1 MTRNTKYGII
11 RFTTVVV
18 CLACVVWVSPL
29 PAEKAPVN
37 ATWPEF
43 HGPNRVNI
51 SPDKGLL
58 KQWPAGGPRLIWK
71 FDKCGAGFAAVSIVD
86 QMIFTSGDFGKI
98 QKVLALSLDGKLLW
112 DTPNGASWRGPYP
125 GARTTP
131 TYSDGAVYQMNP
143 HGNLASLDAKT
154 GKELWAVDL
163 QKEFGAAPRRW
174 AMAENVIVEG
184 KVLYCCPGGEK
195 GRIVALE
202 KATGKTIWANTEIP
216 QLSAYCS
223 PIIATHNG
231 VRQLI
236 NLMAKSVVSV
246 EVKTGKLLWSH
257 KHITKHDQ
265 NVTSPIFTN
274 GLVCVSS
281 GHKTGTRFLKI
292 ASDNRSVKEVWFN
305 GQLDNCHGGLLLVD
319 GHLYGTG
326 CRMSPLGMVCVEA
339 ASGKTVWNFRPLSK
353 ISLTY
358 ADGLMYGMNDRGK
371 VWLVK
376 ANSKECKIVS
386 QFNLPRKNRAP
397 TLAHPVVFN
406 GRFYLRNGND
416 LFAYDVRGPESK

>member
-1 MTRNTKYGII
+1 MTQKSKKRTI
-11 RFTTVVV
+11 RI
-18 CLACVVWVSPL
+18 LAVIAPLASLAWVSQL
-29 PAEKAPVN
+29 PAEKVGVN

-43 HGPNRVNI
+43 HGPNRINI

-58 KQWPAGGPRLIWK
+58 KQWPAGGPKLIWK
-71 FDKCGAGFAAVSIVD
+71 YDKCGVGFATVSIVD
-86 QMIFTSGDFGKI
+86 QTIFTSGDFGKV
-98 QKVLALSLDGKLLW
+98 QKVLALSLDGKLIW
-112 DTPNGASWRGPYP
+112 ETPNGASWRGPYP
-125 GARTTP
+125 GARTNP

-143 HGNLASLDAKT
+143 HGRLVSLNAKT
-154 GKELWAVDL
+154 GKELWVVEL

-174 AMAENVIVEG
+174 AMSENVIVEG

-195 GRIVALE
+195 GRVVALE

-246 EVKTGKLLWSH
+246 DIKTAKLLWSH

-265 NVTSPIFTN
+265 NVVSPVFTN

-292 ASDNRSVKEVWFN
+292 APDSRSVKEVWFN
-305 GQLDNCHGGLLLVD
+305 GKLDNCHGGLLLVD

-339 ASGKTVWNFRPLSK
+339 ASGKTMWNFRPLSK

-376 ANSKECKIVS
+376 ANPKECKIVS

-416 LFAYDVRGPESK
+416 LFAYDVRGSESK